1 MIEILCALLL
11 LLWWCCCFGVVVF
24 LHGRTSGMGWELL
37 LLLKERLTKKLLLA
51 QILIVKKAAQHKTY
65 TLSSTFCNAMR
76 SNRVCAVCEC
86 VAVCGCLAGVPVFT
100 VDCLWGLFVLLLF
113 SSPSPGRSPAPSSVN
128 TNTLRRKVAAT
139 RLNILLTAGVSNISG
154 LEEI

>member
-65 TLSSTFCNAMR
+65 TLSSAFCNAMR
-76 SNRVCAVCEC
+76 SNRVSAVCEC
-86 VAVCGCLAGVPVFT
+86 VSGVRVFT

-128 TNTLRRKVAAT
+128 TNTLRRKVAANAAT
-139 RLNILLTAGVSNISG
+139 RLNILLLVSPIHLGWRRSRN
-154 LEEI
+154 